1 MPTKNSFPSTRQY
14 FAIPENCSRCD
25 WMYTRLPTAT
35 RAFIRMHAPCAEW
48 FSIRAVTDCTAP
60 DKSSHDASTRIITA
74 VRDSCTAPLIPSSIG
89 KTKEQFNNH
98 LSRSANSEHCFFLIC
113 HRVGAAPY
121 GFQGAGFSS
130 LHSVLFL
137 RRPGLQISL
146 RPAGVI
152 PLKLCGP

>member
-48 FSIRAVTDCTAP
+48 FSIRAVTDCTTP
-60 DKSSHDASTRIITA
+60 DKSSHEASTRIITA

-89 KTKEQFNNH
+89 KLKEQFNH
-98 LSRSANSEHCFFLIC
+98 HPRGDPSYRPRCVLVQPMSHF
-113 HRVGAAPY
+113 GACRG
-121 GFQGAGFSS
+121 GFTPPSW
-130 LHSVLFL
+130 V
-137 RRPGLQISL
+137 
-146 RPAGVI
+146 V
-152 PLKLCGP
+152 

>member
-48 FSIRAVTDCTAP
+48 FSIRAATDCTTP

-89 KTKEQFNNH
+89 KIKQQFNH
-98 LSRSANSEHCFFLIC
+98 HPKSQYQLGTLIFSYLSSGGCRTLRFSGCGFFFTPLRSF
-113 HRVGAAPY
+113 PT
-121 GFQGAGFSS
+121 
-130 LHSVLFL
+130 
-137 RRPGLQISL
+137 RPGLQISL
-146 RPAGVI
+146 RAEGFS
-152 PLKLCGP
+152 PLGL